1 MAYNEVIEA
10 PGGKV
15 VVHVR
20 PSLQNYRF
28 ISDHR

>member
-1 MAYNEVIEA
+1 MAYHEVIEA

-20 PSLQNYRF
+20 PSLQNYHS
-28 ISDHR
+28 ISDRR